1 MNHKAK
7 LLRTFLERHQDQ
19 GTYLCFD
26 YVEGRII
33 DFDSD
38 YVLVRSCGEESEQPF
53 DVLIRLDQV
62 TCIYPAEDKLVED
75 EKLRKLGE
83 IYGKRPEPSPGEPE
97 PRSEG

>member
-1 MNHKAK
+1 MNQKAR
-7 LLRTFLERHQDQ
+7 LLRTFLERHMKR

-33 DFDSD
+33 DFDND

-62 TCIYPAEDKLVED
+62 TCIYPAEDKLLED

-83 IYGKRPEPSPGEPE
+83 IYEKRQEEGERE

>member
-1 MNHKAK
+1 MNHKAR

-33 DFDSD
+33 DFDND

-83 IYGKRPEPSPGEPE
+83 IYGKRPGEGEPE
-97 PRSEG
+97 PSSEA